1 MKQKYYDIIITTTFL
16 LIILTGLISINSL
29 LLNGIITQTELINQI
44 GGAFTFIVIIIAFIY
59 ILR

>member
-16 LIILTGLISINSL
+16 LIILVGLISINSFI
-29 LLNGIITQTELINQI
+29 LNGITEQTKIINQI
-44 GGAFTFIVIIIAFIY
+44 GGTFTFIVIIIAFIY

>member
-44 GGAFTFIVIIIAFIY
+44 GGAFIFIVMIIAFIY

>member
-44 GGAFTFIVIIIAFIY
+44 GGAFIFIVIIIAFIY